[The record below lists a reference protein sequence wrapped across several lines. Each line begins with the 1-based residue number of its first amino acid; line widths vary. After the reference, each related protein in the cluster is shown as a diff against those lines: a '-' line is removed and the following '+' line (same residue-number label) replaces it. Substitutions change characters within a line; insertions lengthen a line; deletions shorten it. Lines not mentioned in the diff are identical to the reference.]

1 MKGYIA
7 NEHFYKLSDGPVITT
22 VHFIGSG
29 YESAMQLHFK
39 GVTTENVFE
48 LAKEWYVKT
57 GQTFHYCNEFERE
70 EWTIPKNPIVQI
82 DYKFHE
88 LEREEEA

>member
-7 NEHFYKLSDGPVITT
+7 NEHFYKLSDGPVINT

-88 LEREEEA
+88 LEQEAEA

>member
-7 NEHFYKLSDGPVITT
+7 NEHFYKLSDSPVINT

-29 YESAMQLHFK
+29 YQSVMQLHFK

-48 LAKEWYVKT
+48 LAMEWYVKT
-57 GQTFHYCNEFERE
+57 GQTFQHCNEFERR
-70 EWTIPKNPIVQI
+70 EWTIPKNPVVPI
-82 DYKFHE
+82 DYGFCE
-88 LEREEEA
+88 LEPEA